1 MLGVIYVMHG
11 YLGLVVIG
19 PADLAGY
26 TIRMGFPPVL
36 APLLAWYHIAAH
48 VGGGALLIL
57 GLWTR
62 WAALAQVP
70 IMAAAVFLFAA
81 VPCAIGTMCG
91 VAILRGLNWGRL
103 LYLCFIPLVLWLSAQ
118 MGAVFQIPSVV
129 LYVISLFVLLRE
141 GSSFRKNSG

>member
-1 MLGVIYVMHG
+1 MTRRVALT
-11 YLGLVVIG
+11 VIG
-19 PADLAGY
+19 WAIITEAAVRNLLNTSVSVRRNYLLQVLREQTTGDL
-26 TIRMGFPPVL
+26 IV
-36 APLLAWYHIAAH
+36 
-48 VGGGALLIL
+48 
-57 GLWTR
+57 
-62 WAALAQVP
+62 
-70 IMAAAVFLFAA
+70 MAAAVFLFAA